1 MKLFYRQPADSWKE
15 CIPVGNGKLG
25 GMIFGEPG
33 REKICLNEDSLWSGY
48 PGKKQTGNARG
59 TEPEYLDKVRE
70 AVKQEAYAEAEEM
83 LEEHLLG
90 EFTESYLPMGTLY
103 VDIPA
108 LVNAGGEPHG
118 DDSPMQYERG
128 LDLETGIAWVQTKWG
143 EQEVR
148 REYFCSFPDQCLVMH
163 LESEQVLDR
172 IDIRLESE
180 LKKTGTERKD
190 SCRVEYRLQ
199 CPEHVDPNYVDSRE
213 PVIWGDRGKR
223 FSVCISIAATDGNVC
238 DDCGYLSVF
247 GAKSIT
253 VVLTAVNNPA
263 IIEPYEVLRKRHQ
276 DDYKNLYGRTELYL
290 GDQPDVP
297 TDVRLR
303 NLREGHRDNALYALY
318 FQYGRYLM
326 ISSSRG
332 KSSLPATLQGIWCW
346 EMQPPW
352 SSNWTTN
359 INTQMNYWPVH
370 KCNLSE
376 CVKPYV
382 EWMKQLA
389 RTGEE
394 TAEKY
399 FGCRGYSV
407 NHNVDGWYAASPVGM
422 PYGGTAAHKGSSEYA
437 WFPLGG
443 VWLCQ
448 EIWRTYEYCPDD
460 ELLRD
465 TVLPLLEGS
474 VRFCLDWLVMCNG
487 YWVTNP
493 SCSPEHRFEDPG
505 HPGEYRA
512 VSMASTLDM
521 SLVREV
527 FKNYRSAT
535 ECAQSGL
542 SGDPE
547 YEAGRERTEE
557 LLRRIDDVE
566 PKLYPFCIGSDGR
579 LQEWYRD
586 FREKEKGHRH
596 FSHLYGLFPGE
607 LFCGSEELTRA
618 AERSL
623 EYRLENGSGYTGWSC
638 AWAAEFFAVLGRGE
652 DALRYLRRLL
662 EHSTY
667 DNLWDAHPP
676 LFFQIDGNFGGASA
690 IADMLVQD
698 RGGEVKLLPALPEE
712 WKDGYV
718 RGLKVKGNRTVD
730 IYWKDRKITKY
741 RIDSA
746 G

>member
-1 MKLFYRQPADSWKE
+1 MKLFYKQPANSWKE
-15 CIPVGNGKLG
+15 CIPIGNGKLG
-25 GMIFGEPG
+25 GMIFGGPS

-48 PGKKQTGNARG
+48 PGKKQFGNARG
-59 TEPEYLDKVRE
+59 TELKYLNQVRK
-70 AVKQEAYAEAEEM
+70 AVEREDYADAEEM

-90 EFTESYLPMGTLY
+90 EFTESYLPLGSLY
-103 VDIPA
+103 VDIPD
-108 LVNAGGEPHG
+108 LMNADLKMRRNDGKIC
-118 DDSPMQYERG
+118 YERG
-128 LDLETGIAWVQTKWG
+128 LDLETGTAWVETKYG

-148 REYFCSFPDQCLVMH
+148 REYFCSCPDRCMVMH
-163 LESEQVLDR
+163 LESRQALSR
-172 IDIRLESE
+172 IDIRLETK
-180 LKKTGTERKD
+180 LKMSDVERKH
-190 SCRVEYRLQ
+190 SHRIKYRLQ
-199 CPEHVDPNYVDSRE
+199 CPEHVDPNYVDSKE
-213 PVIWGDRGKR
+213 PVIWGDRGKK
-223 FSVCISIAATDGNVC
+223 FSVYISITETDGKVEEG
-238 DDCGYLSVF
+238 CGYLSVS
-247 GAKSIT
+247 GVKNIT
-253 VVLTAVNNPA
+253 VVLTAVNNPV
-263 IIEPYEVLRKRHQ
+263 ITDTYEKLRNTHQ
-276 DDYKNLYGRTELYL
+276 EDYKNLYGRTELYL
-290 GDQPDVP
+290 GDQPNIP
-297 TDVRLR
+297 TDIRLR
-303 NLREGHRDNALYALY
+303 NLREGQQDNALYALY

-332 KSSLPATLQGIWCW
+332 ENSLPATLQGIWCW

-359 INTQMNYWPVH
+359 INTQMNYWMVH

-376 CVKPYV
+376 CVKPYI

-399 FGCRGYSV
+399 FGCGGYSV
-407 NHNVDGWYAASPVGM
+407 NHNVDGWYASSPVGM
-422 PYGGTAAHKGSSEYA
+422 PYGGTEALKGSSEYA

-448 EIWRTYEYCPDD
+448 EIWRTYEYCPDN
-460 ELLRD
+460 EMLKK

-474 VRFCLDWLVMCNG
+474 VRFCLDWLVMWNG
-487 YWVTNP
+487 YYVTNP
-493 SCSPEHRFEDPG
+493 SCSPEHRFEDPE

-512 VSMASTLDM
+512 VSMATTIDM
-521 SLVREV
+521 SLVREA
-527 FKNYRSAT
+527 FINYRSAA
-535 ECAQSGL
+535 ECARKQL

-547 YEAGRERTEE
+547 YRIVCDRMEK
-557 LLRRIDDVE
+557 LLKQIDEVE
-566 PKLYPFCIGSDGR
+566 PKLYPFCIGADGR
-579 LQEWYRD
+579 LQEWFRD

-607 LFCGSEELTRA
+607 LFCNNTELTRA
-618 AERSL
+618 AEKSL

-652 DALRYLRRLL
+652 KALQYLRRLL

-676 LFFQIDGNFGGASA
+676 LFFQIDGNFGGTSA

-698 RGGEVKLLPALPEE
+698 RGGKVKFLPALPAE

-718 RGLKVKGNRTVD
+718 RGLKIKGNQTVD
-730 IYWKDRKITKY
+730 IYWKDGKVTESRV
-741 RIDSA
+741 RS
-746 G
+746 